1 MPTYDYKCGSCS
13 KVMEVI
19 HRMSE
24 TPEVECPDCKSTM
37 EKQFSPTRVGFI
49 IKGFTPGKAIKWE
62 KDRRAKN
69 ADLGMRQLERYGTG
83 PTLQPNVAGMEV
95 DSWRDA
101 QKVAKEAGMSAESY
115 EPHIEKEKSVTKIK
129 DIAWKAAK
137 TEAGKI

>member
-1 MPTYDYKCGSCS
+1 MPTYDYKCSSCS
-13 KVMEVI
+13 KVMEVV

-24 TPEVECPDCKSTM
+24 VPEIGCPDCFGMM
-37 EKQFSPTRVGFI
+37 ERQFTPTRVGFI
-49 IKGFTPGKAIKWE
+49 IKGFAPSKSIRWE

-69 ADLGMRQLERYGTG
+69 ADLGMRQLDRYGTG

-95 DSWRDA
+95 DNWKDA

-115 EPHIEKEKSVTKIK
+115 EHHIDKEQAGAKIK
-129 DIAWKAAK
+129 DTAWKAAK